1 MQNILNPTPSNTDE
15 LEIETSY
22 FAELLDME
30 GVDFPTYAKENDVS
44 LSQLYDI
51 CREKSFL
58 HTNHQPYQNLIDDG
72 YFFLLETSYTNPETM
87 DRIKIIKTII
97 TKKGEILLNLNT
109 PECAKNNSTL

>member
-1 MQNILNPTPSNTDE
+1 MQNIPNPTLNNTDE
-15 LEIETSY
+15 LNIETNY
-22 FAELLDME
+22 LLEVFDLE
-30 GVDFPTYAKENDVS
+30 GIDFPTYAKENDVS

-72 YFFLLETSYTNPETM
+72 YFFLLEASYTNPETM
-87 DRIKIIKTII
+87 DRVKIIRTII

-109 PECAKNNSTL
+109 PDCAKNNTTI